1 MKKAQAAMEFLMTYG
16 WAILVVMVVIGSL
29 AYFGILNPSIL
40 LPEKCTLQM
49 GLYCKNHLLTQDNKV
64 FLNLENGMGKGIII
78 TEIFVS
84 GDVVDCNISTTR
96 VGTAPNDMPYNDDYN
111 GRPGW
116 HIENG
121 ESRIIN
127 LTNTWTVPP
136 LTPADRGNCS
146 IASWGGK
153 IKAELKIKWYY
164 DDANEQ
170 FTHAMKGEI
179 LARIEST

>member
-49 GLYCKNHLLTQDNKV
+49 GLYCKNHLLHQDNKV

-78 TEIFVS
+78 TQIFVS
-84 GDVVDCNISTTR
+84 GDVVDCNITTTR
-96 VGTAPNDMPYNDDYN
+96 ASHVFNDNYN

-121 ESRIIN
+121 DSRIIN
-127 LTNTWTVPP
+127 LTNEWTAVS
-136 LTPADRGNCS
+136 ADWGNCS
-146 IASWGGK
+146 IATWGGK
-153 IKAELKIKWYY
+153 IKADLTIKWYY